1 MTIVNDGEFHNHD
14 YRRMDA
20 KNGKGSDVLVGVNL
34 SEKNKTFT
42 TKNSETGIVQEEQ
55 INTAIAIG
63 HELIHGYRAMKGMAK
78 GDEKAKK
85 HMDRSKGD
93 KYIHTVRA
101 KKFETTG
108 LMGNCKYSENK
119 LREEQGLNIRIK
131 Y

>member
-1 MTIVNDGEFHNHD
+1 
-14 YRRMDA
+14 
-20 KNGKGSDVLVGVNL
+20 
-34 SEKNKTFT
+34 
-42 TKNSETGIVQEEQ
+42 VQEEQ

-78 GDEKAKK
+78 GDEKAKNTWI
-85 HMDRSKGD
+85 DSKGD
-93 KYIHTVRA
+93 EYIQTVRA
-101 KKFETTG
+101 EKLETTG